1 MNPIAISVAEFC
13 RISSLGKT
21 TAFALIREG
30 KLASTRVRGRTLV
43 LFESAVA
50 LIASVKK
57 EAE

>member
-1 MNPIAISVAEFC
+1 MKPIAISVAEFC

-21 TAFALIREG
+21 TAFTLIRER

-43 LFESAVA
+43 LFDSAMTLLTEA
-50 LIASVKK
+50 KK